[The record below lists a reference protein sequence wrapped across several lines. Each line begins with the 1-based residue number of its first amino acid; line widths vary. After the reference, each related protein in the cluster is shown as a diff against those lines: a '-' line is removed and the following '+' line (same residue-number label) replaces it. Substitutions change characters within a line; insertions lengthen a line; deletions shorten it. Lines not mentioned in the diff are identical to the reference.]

1 MKKNISQNILK
12 VVVGLGL
19 WHCLVAT
26 AAPSAS
32 LEQPH
37 PPVGDRSLDALRRGF
52 LRPPDLAKPATFW
65 WWFNNYVSKEGIT
78 RDLEQF
84 RAKGLGGVLL
94 INTTTGFGSE
104 PIPRGPQFLSAEW
117 RELFRHA
124 LREASRLALEVGVN
138 LSTGWVMGGPWIKPE
153 NSGRW
158 VLQSTLSV
166 VGPQKFSGRLPL
178 PGNRSGYNNAGQLF
192 VKNYVN
198 LPLEQLDY
206 RDTVVIAFPEAKT
219 EATRFSGD
227 RLKLLAAKSNRHD
240 ASSHVRAHEIMDP
253 PMIPWSAAESDQPL
267 RTSRVIDLTSKVGAA
282 GRLEWEVPAGR
293 WTILRTGHR
302 MTGARTAYALPEA
315 EGLEVDFLSEAG
327 VEAQFEFLG
336 KTILAEAGPQAGKTL
351 KYFSTDSFEAG
362 FPNWTAKILE
372 KFRRSR
378 GYDATPYLP
387 VFSGYIVESAE
398 VSDRFLY
405 DYRQTVA
412 DCLADSHYGR
422 FAELCHENGLLVQNE
437 SAGPNWSGTLCMDG
451 LKNLGRSDRP
461 MGEFWQN
468 NNYVYDGQNQVCKM
482 VASAAHIYGKRTASA
497 EAFTTMDHWSDDP
510 AALKPVADRAF
521 CEGINHL
528 IFHTSTATRPED
540 GKPGYEY
547 GAGTHFNPNI
557 TWWEQSGAFLDYL
570 GRCQHLLQSGQFV
583 ADVLYYNGDGA
594 PNIVRQKHVPDD
606 LGPGYDYDVCNT
618 EVLLTRLAVEDR
630 YLVLPD
636 GVRYRALVLPE
647 SQTMTVEV
655 ARKLRELARAGAT
668 IIGPKPVRAPGL
680 KNYPQCDRELRAIAA
695 ELWGDCDGKKIQ
707 EAATG
712 RGRMVWGKSVREILR
727 GDGIPPDFQYPAD
740 TASLDFIHCSTSD
753 AEFYF
758 VVNRSNQPVRVA
770 CTFRIADRA
779 VEIWNPVTGY
789 IREASEFSFT
799 NNCTVVPLVFA
810 PYQSLFVVFRKT
822 VMRRTAVVELAR
834 QNFPDHSSLQTLT
847 GSWDVQF
854 DPRWGGPASIKF
866 EALNDWIER
875 PEAAIQY
882 YSGTATYRKRFN
894 LNSEFASDQKLLLDL
909 GRVKNLAAVR
919 LNGVNLG
926 VVWTA
931 PWQVE
936 ITQAAKPLAN
946 LLEIDVVNLWPNR
959 LIGDAALPPEKRFT
973 RTNIPLKKNARL
985 LSSGLLSPVTILSL
999 KQ

>member
-1 MKKNISQNILK
+1 
-12 VVVGLGL
+12 
-19 WHCLVAT
+19 
-26 AAPSAS
+26 
-32 LEQPH
+32 
-37 PPVGDRSLDALRRGF
+37 
-52 LRPPDLAKPATFW
+52 
-65 WWFNNYVSKEGIT
+65 
-78 RDLEQF
+78 
-84 RAKGLGGVLL
+84 
-94 INTTTGFGSE
+94 
-104 PIPRGPQFLSAEW
+104 
-117 RELFRHA
+117 
-124 LREASRLALEVGVN
+124 
-138 LSTGWVMGGPWIKPE
+138 
-153 NSGRW
+153 
-158 VLQSTLSV
+158 
-166 VGPQKFSGRLPL
+166 
-178 PGNRSGYNNAGQLF
+178 
-192 VKNYVN
+192 
-198 LPLEQLDY
+198 
-206 RDTVVIAFPEAKT
+206 
-219 EATRFSGD
+219 
-227 RLKLLAAKSNRHD
+227 
-240 ASSHVRAHEIMDP
+240 
-253 PMIPWSAAESDQPL
+253 
-267 RTSRVIDLTSKVGAA
+267 
-282 GRLEWEVPAGR
+282 
-293 WTILRTGHR
+293 
-302 MTGARTAYALPEA
+302 
-315 EGLEVDFLSEAG
+315 
-327 VEAQFEFLG
+327 
-336 KTILAEAGPQAGKTL
+336 
-351 KYFSTDSFEAG
+351 
-362 FPNWTAKILE
+362 
-372 KFRRSR
+372 
-378 GYDATPYLP
+378 
-387 VFSGYIVESAE
+387 
-398 VSDRFLY
+398 
-405 DYRQTVA
+405 
-412 DCLADSHYGR
+412 
-422 FAELCHENGLLVQNE
+422 
-437 SAGPNWSGTLCMDG
+437 
-451 LKNLGRSDRP
+451 

-468 NNYVYDGQNQVCKM
+468 NNYVHDGQNQVCKM

-521 CEGINHL
+521 CEGINRL

-570 GRCQHLLQSGQFV
+570 GRCQHLLQSGRFV

-695 ELWGDCDGKKIQ
+695 ELWGDCDGKRIQ
-707 EAATG
+707 ETTVG
-712 RGRMVWGKSVREILR
+712 RGRMVWGKSVWEILL

-740 TASLDFIHCSTSD
+740 TASLDFIHRSTSD

-789 IREASEFSFT
+789 IREASEFSVT
-799 NNCTVVPLVFA
+799 NDCAVVPLAFA

-985 LSSGLLSPVTILSL
+985 LSSGLLGPVTILSL

>member
-1 MKKNISQNILK
+1 MTKISSYAALKLIL
-12 VVVGLGL
+12 GFGL
-19 WHCLVAT
+19 WHGLAAT
-26 AAPSAS
+26 AASPDPLEPSRRFA
-32 LEQPH
+32 
-37 PPVGDRSLDALRRGF
+37 GDRSLDELRRGF
-52 LRPPDLAKPATFW
+52 RRPPDSAKPATFW
-65 WWFNNYVSKEGIT
+65 WWFNNHVSKEGIT

-84 RAKGLGGVLL
+84 RAKGLGGVLF
-94 INTTTGFGSE
+94 INTTTGFGSA
-104 PIPRGPQFLSAEW
+104 PIPRGPEFLSAEW

-124 LREASRLALEVGVN
+124 LREASRLDLEVGVN

-153 NSGRW
+153 NAGRW
-158 VLQSTLSV
+158 VLQSTLSIS
-166 VGPQKFSGRLPL
+166 GPQKFSGSLPL
-178 PGNRSGYNNAGQLF
+178 PGNRSGYDNAGQLF

-206 RDTVVIAFPEAKT
+206 RDTSVIAFPEGEG
-219 EATRFSGD
+219 EASRLTGD

-240 ASSHVRAHEIMDP
+240 ASSHVRAHEVMDP
-253 PMIPWSAAESDQPL
+253 PRIPWRSFESDHPL
-267 RTSRVIDLTSKVGAA
+267 RTSQVIDLSSRVGAD
-282 GRLEWEVPAGR
+282 GHLEWEVPAGR

-315 EGLEVDFLSEAG
+315 DGLEVDFLSEAG

-336 KTILAEAGPQAGKTL
+336 KALLAEAGTLAGKTL

-362 FPNWTAKILE
+362 FPNWTATLLE
-372 KFRRSR
+372 KFRRYR

-405 DYRQTVA
+405 DYRKTVA
-412 DCLADSHYGR
+412 ECLADAHYGR

-510 AALKPVADRAF
+510 AALKPMADRAF
-521 CEGINHL
+521 CEGINRL
-528 IFHTSTATRPED
+528 VFHTSTATRPED

-570 GRCQHLLQSGQFV
+570 GRCQHLLQSGRFV

-594 PNIVRQKHVPDD
+594 PNVVRQKHEPGD

-618 EVLLTRLAVEDR
+618 EVLLTRLAVQDR
-630 YLVLPD
+630 HLILPD
-636 GVRYRALVLPE
+636 GVRYRALVLPD

-655 ARKLRELARAGAT
+655 ARKLRDLARAGAT
-668 IIGPKPVRAPGL
+668 IIGARPVRDPGL
-680 KNYPQCDRELRAIAA
+680 MNYPECDLELRAIAA
-695 ELWGDCDGKKIQ
+695 ELWPAGDGKRAQ
-707 EAATG
+707 EPAVG
-712 RGRMVWGKSVREILR
+712 RGRIVWGKSVREILQS
-727 GDGIPPDFQYPAD
+727 DGVPPDLQYPVGD
-740 TASLDFIHCSTSD
+740 ASLDFIHRSTGD
-753 AEFYF
+753 VDYYF
-758 VVNRSNQPVRVA
+758 VVNRSNQPARMN

-779 VEIWNPVTGY
+779 IEIWNPVTG
-789 IREASEFSFT
+789 IMRTVNEFTVT
-799 NNCTVVPLVFA
+799 NDCTVVPLTFA
-810 PYQSLFVVFRKT
+810 PHESLFVVFDQRLGRQATEAKS
-822 VMRRTAVVELAR
+822 AR
-834 QNFPDHSSLQTLT
+834 QNFPAQSLLQTLA
-847 GSWDVQF
+847 GPWEVQF
-854 DPRWGGPASIKF
+854 DPRWGGPAAIEF
-866 EALNDWIER
+866 ATLTDWIER
-875 PEAAIQY
+875 PEDGIRH

-894 LNSEFASDQKLLLDL
+894 LNSDQLPDQKLLLDL

-936 ITQAAKPLAN
+936 ITQAVRPLDN

-959 LIGDAALPPEKRFT
+959 LLGDAVQPPEKRFT
-973 RTNIPLKKNARL
+973 RTNIPLKRNARL
-985 LSSGLLSPVTILSL
+985 LSSGLIGPVTILSS
-999 KQ
+999 KH